1 MSFYNP
7 ALGQYPHSA
16 SFSFP
21 PKVENGT
28 PAAPVAGAYSALAS
42 GTMDASAFE
51 RFSGT
56 SFFDSPFNN
65 ALAAESPGIRTVQ
78 GVENPYSAQA
88 GGSSG
93 ALDGMLQTLQQLGAT
108 LTDYLLQTGTLDAGT
123 AQSFLSRFSAIPAQ
137 QQGFW
142 GNSFNYAPVNQT
154 FNGFSP
160 VPFLGSAA
168 QSYGMPTGNNLNLG
182 NYSGLGGTYAPAGAF
197 QDSFMQPGQMP
208 DSAQFSGNNAE
219 SATGGSTNA
228 KTKNSEKTGKKNI
241 AKSNHTGTRQTNPK
255 IHSSRSHA
263 GQPVR

>member
-1 MSFYNP
+1 MLRLLN
-7 ALGQYPHSA
+7 
-16 SFSFP
+16 
-21 PKVENGT
+21 
-28 PAAPVAGAYSALAS
+28 
-42 GTMDASAFE
+42 ASAGLH
-51 RFSGT
+51 FSTHPLITRLRRNRPASVQCRVLRILTVPRLEGRPVRLMACCK
-56 SFFDSPFNN
+56 PFSN
-65 ALAAESPGIRTVQ
+65 LAPR
-78 GVENPYSAQA
+78 
-88 GGSSG
+88 
-93 ALDGMLQTLQQLGAT
+93 
-108 LTDYLLQTGTLDAGT
+108 
-123 AQSFLSRFSAIPAQ
+123 SRFSAIPAQ
-137 QQGFW
+137 QQGFG
-142 GNSFNYAPVNQT
+142 GNLFNYAPVNQT